1 MNPTTVMAQI
11 AGAAAVV
18 ALFKLLPVDRSLV
31 YAKAVTPVPL
41 PPDAPGPNFHPP
53 KNFGGGSLVDTL
65 A

>member
-18 ALFKLLPVDRSLV
+18 ALFKLLPVDRSLL
-31 YAKAVTPVPL
+31 YPHAVKPVPL
-41 PPDAPGPNFHPP
+41 PPRAPDPNFQPP
-53 KNFGGGSLVDTL
+53 KNFGGGSLIDTL